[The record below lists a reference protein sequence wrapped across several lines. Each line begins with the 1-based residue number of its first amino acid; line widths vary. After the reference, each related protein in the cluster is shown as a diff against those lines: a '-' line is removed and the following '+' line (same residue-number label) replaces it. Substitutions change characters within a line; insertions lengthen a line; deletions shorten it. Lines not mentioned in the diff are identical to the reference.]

1 MKGAGSKTLDMVHI
15 ALFAVVM
22 AICSWIVI
30 PMAVPFTLQ
39 TFGVFLAVLVLGGK
53 RGTFAVLLYILM
65 GSIGMP
71 VFSGFTGGVGVLL
84 GYTGGYIMGF
94 LLIAITMWFL
104 ERVFGK
110 NTPVCWIS
118 MVLGLLLC
126 YSFGTFWYVAVYARG
141 SGEICMAAVLSACV
155 FPFVIPDLIKMI
167 LAMSVR
173 KRLSKVI
180 RSF

>member
-1 MKGAGSKTLDMVHI
+1 MKGTEHKTLDMVHI

-53 RGTFAVLLYILM
+53 RGTIAVFLYILM
-65 GSIGMP
+65 GSIGLP
-71 VFSGFTGGVGVLL
+71 VFSGFTGGIGVLL
-84 GYTGGYIMGF
+84 GYTGGYLMGF
-94 LLIAITMWFL
+94 LVIAVIMWMM
-104 ERVFGK
+104 ERLFGRK
-110 NTPVCWIS
+110 APVQWIS
-118 MVLGLLLC
+118 MILGLLLC
-126 YSFGTFWYVAVYARG
+126 YGFGTFWYVAVYARNG
-141 SGEICMAAVLSACV
+141 GETKVAAVLSACV
-155 FPFVIPDLIKMI
+155 LPFVIPDIVKMI